1 MRSAPNYRK
10 AGQSFSIAIVADS
23 EGIGPALDAAM
34 EASVAAT
41 YDPWR
46 EANEPKTTNQFDA
59 PILAEI
65 V

>member
-1 MRSAPNYRK
+1 
-10 AGQSFSIAIVADS
+10 
-23 EGIGPALDAAM
+23 M
-34 EASVAAT
+34 EASVAVT